1 MNCKTQVEIT
11 IRSKVKI
18 SIFSR
23 HISKFSSVLWQ
34 TLYNDDGSTLRII

>member
-1 MNCKTQVEIT
+1 MDCKTRIEIT

-23 HISKFSSVLWQ
+23 HISEFSSVLWQ
-34 TLYNDDGSTLRII
+34 TLYNDDGSTPRII